1 MIDIVRRHE
10 HNFLRTTSRQWIG
23 KYVDTTT
30 QSCQLH
36 DSNLVNVELS
46 RRLRWFDLNEPDPF
60 HSLAPLSTI
69 RGNKSTESFS
79 YNAVRFLAGGM
90 KKSKDWRAFMLD
102 TYGDTDGIAPIKSAR
117 FWAAMLVGGYLYK
130 IPCVSVR
137 GPACMLSGQ
146 MHTSAHSCD
155 GTGQWRCPRQRNG
168 SGKSLMVI
176 KKGRTRT
183 HWR

>member
-130 IPCVSVR
+130 RVDYLLEFAEAKDHSDLQLGGTLEEVKERRDLFEWECLMMSVDYR
-137 GPACMLSGQ
+137 EF
-146 MHTSAHSCD
+146 
-155 GTGQWRCPRQRNG
+155 
-168 SGKSLMVI
+168 V
-176 KKGRTRT
+176 
-183 HWR
+183 